1 MRMLPI
7 CCLLTLVAFAAA
19 GEVVMDQ
26 ITLKDKGPANRWIVA
41 ETVEEVRSRLS
52 PDPGQ
57 EYKTPRR
64 EIKSVLYAFQRQSGA
79 YSQGLEARERGKF
92 AESAELFGQLA
103 AGEREAE
110 QVVGAFEA
118 GASWE
123 LDGKHALAATEFAKV
138 VDKFPAHPRTLD
150 ARYRLGMSLAMA
162 KDAKSE
168 EVAKKLEED
177 AKGNKLGQ
185 QANIRAAAIR
195 AALALNK
202 GDAAELKRMVSK
214 ASFSAENERD
224 AWLHFNLFI
233 ADAQQAAGQ
242 GKEASAIYE
251 RMLPALGGDP
261 AAAARVR
268 LGIGLGKVDT
278 DRQGAIVALLALD
291 ALPNGSPEQKCEA
304 RYHAGRLMW
313 AEVQAMPKAAA
324 DDERKRA
331 YAAESLAT
339 ARLLLQAAAES
350 TSAHPAKALAAEV
363 LKTLPLDPAEQA
375 KLDAENNAK
384 AEAEAAAKAKA
395 DAEAK
400 KKGEKPKDGA
410 APAPKEA
417 PKAPKAP

>member
-1 MRMLPI
+1 MRLLPI
-7 CCLLTLVAFAAA
+7 CCLFTLVAFAAA

-26 ITLKDKGPANRWIVA
+26 ITLKEKGPANRWIVA
-41 ETVEEVRSRLS
+41 ETADEVRWRIS

-57 EYKTPRR
+57 ENKTPRR
-64 EIKSVLYAFQRQSGA
+64 EIKSVLYAFQRQTGA
-79 YSQGLEARERGKF
+79 YSQGMEARERGKF

-110 QVVGAFEA
+110 QVVGALEA

-123 LDGKHALAATEFAKV
+123 LDGKPSQAAVEFAKV
-138 VDKFPAHPRTLD
+138 VDKFPAHPLALD
-150 ARYRLGMSLAMA
+150 ARYRLGMSLAVA
-162 KDAKSE
+162 KDAKAE
-168 EVAKKLEED
+168 DIAKKLEED
-177 AKGNKLGQ
+177 AKGKLGQ
-185 QANIRAAAIR
+185 QANVRAAAIR
-195 AALALNK
+195 AVLALNK
-202 GDAAELKRMVSK
+202 NDAAELRRMVSK

-233 ADAQQAAGQ
+233 ADAQRAAGQ

-251 RMLPALGGDP
+251 RMLPALVSDP
-261 AAAARVR
+261 AASARVR

-313 AEVQAMPKAAA
+313 AEVQAMPKDAA
-324 DDERKRA
+324 DERKA
-331 YAAESLAT
+331 AFAAESLAT

-350 TSAHPAKALAAEV
+350 TSEHPAKALAAGV
-363 LKTLPLDPAEQA
+363 LKTLPLEPAEQA
-375 KLDAENNAK
+375 KLDAENKAK
-384 AEAEAAAKAKA
+384 AEAAAKA
-395 DAEAK
+395 DAEKAK
-400 KKGEKPKDGA
+400 GA

-417 PKAPKAP
+417 PKAP